1 MNPALHWSLRPL
13 PTVAR
18 AFQFVLDNI
27 SNRLLEIAGST
38 EYEATMHAIRCL
50 VENAID
56 VLRGA
61 SDADI
66 LVHSSI
72 LNSVI
77 VCVLKHLFLNPSNL
91 ELYTSS
97 HFDLCCQKLNELR
110 AQYFVELLGASSM
123 QLA

>member
-38 EYEATMHAIRCL
+38 EYKATMHAIRCL

-61 SDADI
+61 SDTDI

-91 ELYTSS
+91 SCILPLILTSAAKS
-97 HFDLCCQKLNELR
+97 LMNYGHSTSQ
-110 AQYFVELLGASSM
+110 SS
-123 QLA
+123 